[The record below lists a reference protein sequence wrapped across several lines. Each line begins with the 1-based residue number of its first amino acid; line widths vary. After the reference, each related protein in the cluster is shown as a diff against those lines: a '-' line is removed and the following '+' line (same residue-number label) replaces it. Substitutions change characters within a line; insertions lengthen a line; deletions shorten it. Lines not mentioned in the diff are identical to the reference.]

1 MTTTE
6 RASTF
11 SFRALGAI
19 FAAATAFFVWFFV
32 YEVVRKDEIRTG
44 VATYALLTGLTT
56 VGLVLRRGWGRTLAL
71 LLSLATAGLGVLTL
85 LNVIFARDGSVV
97 VPAIV
102 FVASAAVAFWLSRPV
117 FDVTAVRDE

>member
-1 MTTTE
+1 MVTKRT
-6 RASTF
+6 SSF

-19 FAAATAFFVWFFV
+19 FGAATAFFTWFFI
-32 YEVVRKDEIRTG
+32 YEIVRKEEIRSG

-56 VGLVLRRGWGRTLAL
+56 VGLVLRRSWGRSLAL

-85 LNVIFARDGSVV
+85 LSVIFAREGSMV

-102 FVASAAVAFWLSRPV
+102 FLASAIVAFWLSRPV
-117 FDVTAVRDE
+117 FDTTTTASDE